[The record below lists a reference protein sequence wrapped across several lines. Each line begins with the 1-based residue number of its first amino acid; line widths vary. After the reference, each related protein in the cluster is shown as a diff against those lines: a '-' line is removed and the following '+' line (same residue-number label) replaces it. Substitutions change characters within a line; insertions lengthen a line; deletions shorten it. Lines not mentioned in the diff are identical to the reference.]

1 MTRIPEIGS
10 EATEKKVQGNYGS
23 ELGDDCYNLPV
34 ERKKSEIRYSRDDGV
49 ISSNSENR
57 STVCRQ
63 VTGDSRPI
71 EDRYELE

>member
-34 ERKKSEIRYSRDDGV
+34 ERVKSEIRYSNDDGAIV
-49 ISSNSENR
+49 DRNLG
-57 STVCRQ
+57 STNHTQ
-63 VTGDSRPI
+63 TTGNPVPGDA
-71 EDRYELE
+71 